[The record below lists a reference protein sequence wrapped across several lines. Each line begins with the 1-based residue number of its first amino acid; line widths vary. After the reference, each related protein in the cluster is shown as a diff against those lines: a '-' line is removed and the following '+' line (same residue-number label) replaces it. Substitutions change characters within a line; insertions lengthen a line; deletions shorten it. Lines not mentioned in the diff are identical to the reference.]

1 MKSKSIVVL
10 VILLAVA
17 SGFSGLVQAKQVTE
31 NSYEDS
37 SPFIDENIVVW
48 QGLEGNDWEI
58 FLYDISDPNAEPIQI
73 TNNAYGDTSPQTDG
87 NYVVWLGFSDRGGEV
102 FLYNISTKDTLQITN
117 DSNVDSRPR
126 IANGRV
132 VWTSHKVGDSVE
144 PGEILLYDIGAQA
157 TTTLSASVDPDGT
170 LDDSSPKI
178 DDESVIWVQKGEGGA
193 TSLFIHYLDNGT
205 SPAPVA
211 DGFVWPNS
219 PQTDG
224 NLTVLT
230 RYNGSD
236 RDVFVYDSDLKSYEL
251 VNPPNDLE
259 DRDPHISGNHIV
271 WVRGEGAASEIFL
284 AESKY
289 IDLISP
295 ANGVV
300 LPKEE
305 FPTFTWNTIGYEKF
319 RVQFSKAP
327 DFPSKKTLTLPGGK
341 KKWLSEAFFTPTRS
355 EWSAIKKME
364 RKNGYV
370 YWRVKAKDAD
380 GDVAFS
386 QASIFSIE

>member
-1 MKSKSIVVL
+1 MKSKWIAVL
-10 VILLAVA
+10 AILLAVA

-58 FLYDISDPNAEPIQI
+58 FLYDISDPNAAPMQI
-73 TNNAYGDTSPQTDG
+73 TNNDYSDISPQTDG
-87 NYVVWLGFSDRGGEV
+87 NYVVWLGFSDHGGEI
-102 FLYNISTKDTLQITN
+102 FLYNISTKDTLPITN

-126 IANGRV
+126 IANGWV
-132 VWTSHKVGDSVE
+132 VWTSHNVGDSVE

-259 DRDPHISGNHIV
+259 DRDPYISGNHIV